1 MKNLVNIFEK
11 AFISN
16 DDFASQTLNYDRVLN
31 TEEWKFL
38 VNAIYLIKR
47 EMSED
52 MFSRKYTEMS
62 ASEKDVLQKSYYQ
75 TMLIL
80 EFLTSPK
87 LWIHKRIEY
96 KKRIADLSKKNKSS
110 NTGGKTW

>member
-1 MKNLVNIFEK
+1 MRNLVNIFEK
-11 AFISN
+11 VFNSN
-16 DDFASQTLNYDRVLN
+16 EEFARQAVNYERALN

-38 VNAIYLIKR
+38 RNAIHLIKGQ
-47 EMSED
+47 MSVD
-52 MFSRKYTEMS
+52 MFSREYTEMS
-62 ASEKDVLQKSYYQ
+62 ASEKDVFQKAYYQ

-87 LWIHKRIEY
+87 LWITKRTEY
-96 KKRIADLSKKNKSS
+96 KRKIADLSERNKSS